1 MWRFIIRL
9 ILIEAKMWRKSDV
22 DTDILS
28 VLAKIDR
35 LDLLFVLFGVEHQ
48 RSNEF
53 LYVKFNLPYL
63 APFGHS
69 HLQ

>member
-1 MWRFIIRL
+1 
-9 ILIEAKMWRKSDV
+9 MWRKSDV

-48 RSNEF
+48 TGYR
-53 LYVKFNLPYL
+53 V
-63 APFGHS
+63 
-69 HLQ
+69 